1 MLEGNLQV
9 VEELVLDCT
18 LGHSAV
24 AIVAF
29 LTPPVGVSIS
39 VYADCPTRLSKCLV
53 VDRCDNGRSVLF
65 DDVLSQLTLGEFGKD
80 ERMGFVHCSSSL
92 VIGLPVLIMRDELL
106 LVKR

>member
-1 MLEGNLQV
+1 MFKGNLQV
-9 VEELVLDCT
+9 VEELVLDRT

-39 VYADCPTRLSKCLV
+39 VYAYRPTRLSKRLV
-53 VDRCDNGRSVLF
+53 VDRCDDGRSVLF
-65 DDVLSQLTLGEFGKD
+65 DNVLSQLTLGEFSKD
-80 ERMGFVHCSSSL
+80 EGMGFVHCSNSL
-92 VIGLPVLIMRDELL
+92 VVGLPVLIMRDELL